1 MCNNHDRISKILS
14 DNADVKNLKPM
25 YLDTEDLVTNRA
37 MHEDSISKYYVET
50 YFSIVSETTYHEGTP
65 FLSEKIFKAI
75 AMGHPFI
82 IVTAPNS
89 LQYLKALGYKTY
101 SPFID
106 ESYDS
111 IQDDGDR
118 MLAILDQIEKLC
130 SMPKKTLRKQWL
142 PNVRTIANHNRN
154 LLLKNY
160 SKDLCV
166 PMNY

>member
-1 MCNNHDRISKILS
+1 
-14 DNADVKNLKPM
+14 
-25 YLDTEDLVTNRA
+25 
-37 MHEDSISKYYVET
+37 
-50 YFSIVSETTYHEGTP
+50 
-65 FLSEKIFKAI
+65 
-75 AMGHPFI
+75 MGHPFI